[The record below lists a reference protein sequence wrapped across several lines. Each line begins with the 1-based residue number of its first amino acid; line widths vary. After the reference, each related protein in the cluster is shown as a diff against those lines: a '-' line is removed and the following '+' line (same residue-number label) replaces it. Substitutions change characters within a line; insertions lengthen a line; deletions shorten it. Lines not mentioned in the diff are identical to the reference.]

1 MKEIKNMFLLNYRND
16 GIPFKN
22 YVLKGTLWEGTYIP
36 CSITALYSFMCAM
49 TIIFYKQKNI
59 ILLITT
65 IIITIQ
71 RYYMYKLSS
80 KKAIISVSILMFLVM
95 YFITIQPI
103 SWILIYI
110 FPIIYWGKNNI
121 KFAILEIIQ
130 DVFCLIIIPY
140 IFL

>member
-22 YVLKGTLWEGTYIP
+22 YVLKGTLWEGVHIP
-36 CSITALYSFMCAM
+36 CSITALYPFMYAM

-71 RYYMYKLSS
+71 RYYMYKLFS
-80 KKAIISVSILMFLVM
+80 KKIILSVSILMFLAI
-95 YFITIQPI
+95 YFITIQSI

-110 FPIIYWGKNNI
+110 FPIIYWGKNDI
-121 KFAILEIIQ
+121 KLATLEIIQ

-140 IFL
+140 LFL